1 MVNISPENTGLV
13 ARSSQCQAQILSA
26 FHLNGKIGFP
36 GGKPNGKGLSTGN
49 FSKKRNTFRGIPLF
63 SFLPELSENHCTIYF
78 IKLVPCSLV
87 KMRDFPREKWRPLV
101 LCFIV
106 QHAVLS
112 VLTWMPSSAI
122 AVRPQVSVNCNY
134 TYIQGALFFNIIVFP
149 CMRLISVW
157 LANYMHVLDASIDSS
172 LIILL
177 CRIS

>member
-1 MVNISPENTGLV
+1 MEKSVFPVGNQMEK
-13 ARSSQCQAQILSA
+13 A
-26 FHLNGKIGFP
+26 FPLEIFRK
-36 GGKPNGKGLSTGN
+36 KG
-49 FSKKRNTFRGIPLF
+49 NTFRGIPLF

-87 KMRDFPREKWRPLV
+87 KIRDFPREKWRPLV

-112 VLTWMPSSAI
+112 VLTWTPSSVI

-134 TYIQGALFFNIIVFP
+134 TYIQGALFINIIVFP